1 MQQPCSVSQLLQ
13 ECYMSSASFKTH
25 AAMLCCCSDE
35 VSYLMLLEAVLLLL
49 VCCSTQLYTQQTAAP
64 LSSQPLLEALMEQQQ
79 SASALVGA
87 LLQLVVARQPLP
99 PKLQLYV
106 PAADGSGTS
115 VMRLVRTA
123 AGGQLVDTLLCLR
136 CLWQRGSCRNR
147 FGRAAP
153 TEVCHQCWWQ
163 YTV

>member
-1 MQQPCSVSQLLQ
+1 
-13 ECYMSSASFKTH
+13 MSSASFETPPPL
-25 AAMLCCCSDE
+25 AILLRCCSDE
-35 VSYLMLLEAVLLLL
+35 VSYLVLLEAVLLLL

-99 PKLQLYV
+99 PKLQLYG

-123 AGGQLVDTLLCLR
+123 AGGQAAGWRACAVC
-136 CLWQRGSCRNR
+136 GSE
-147 FGRAAP
+147 RAAGMKSLG
-153 TEVCHQCWWQ
+153 V
-163 YTV
+163 